1 MTHPVSPP
9 VLDSNET
16 RPAPPVRGEMLAALV
31 LVAIGVVFVTLY
43 PFGFVRTEEVFR
55 RQLSHAFGDPVDLL
69 LPIHALPA
77 LLMAWLARGAFPR
90 TRTMLLALSLAC
102 FLFVLEG
109 VQVGVRYRHARA
121 GDVIGQWIGIGL
133 GFWTYPVAARLASHL
148 RSLLRPIWVLALI
161 AMVTLASL
169 VVHRGQKGHRIERW
183 DETFPLV
190 LGDEYQGGRP
200 WSGIIHRA
208 GVYAGEARGP
218 DPSGLAPSMVYD
230 LAQGPESLGTIDIPL
245 RTHDAVS
252 GPDGLDLGRG
262 GLAQTAEAATEI
274 SRAIERAGAG
284 TFIIECTPG
293 ASEQTGPARLIT
305 LSKGPDYRNMTAAQ
319 EGRSLVLRVRTPRS
333 GRNASGYECVWDDV
347 FEAGRPVRLVV
358 TSTGAH
364 SRLWVNGEDRG
375 VREHVTRLGDWMG
388 IRSKAK
394 SWIAGVVLFF
404 PLGLIGAQC
413 VRGAAGRW
421 VVVGVAGA
429 VPIGLALV
437 TAQTMGLRLPISA
450 VGVGAACLAVGGLVG
465 HSFRVVG
472 AGARRKQ
479 AEALEGAM

>member
-1 MTHPVSPP
+1 M
-9 VLDSNET
+9 
-16 RPAPPVRGEMLAALV
+16 RGEMLAALV
-31 LVAIGVVFVTLY
+31 LVAIGIVFVTLY

-55 RQLSHAFGDPVDLL
+55 RQLAHAFGDPVDLL

-77 LLMAWLARGAFPR
+77 LFMAWLVRGAFPR
-90 TRTMLLALSLAC
+90 TRPVFLALGLAC

-121 GDVIGQWIGIGL
+121 GDVIGQWLGIGL
-133 GFWTYPVAARLASHL
+133 GLWSYPLVTRFASRWH
-148 RSLLRPIWVLALI
+148 SLLRPVWVLALI

-208 GVYAGEARGP
+208 GVYAGEAHSP
-218 DPSGLAPSMVYD
+218 DTNGLTPSMVYD

-245 RTHDAVS
+245 RTAGVVS

-262 GLAQTAEAATEI
+262 ALAQTAEAATEI

-284 TFIIECTPG
+284 TFMVECTPG

-347 FEAGRPVRLVV
+347 FDAGRPVRLVV

-375 VREHVTRLGDWMG
+375 VREHVTQLGDWMG
-388 IRSKAK
+388 IRSEAK
-394 SWIAGVVLFF
+394 SWIAGVVLFL
-404 PLGLIGAQC
+404 PIGLIGAQC
-413 VRGAAGRW
+413 VRRAAGVW
-421 VVVGVAGA
+421 VVVAIAGA
-429 VPIGLALV
+429 VPIGVALV

-450 VGVGAACLAVGGLVG
+450 VGVGAVCLVLGGLLG
-465 HSFRVVG
+465 QWFRVLG
-472 AGARRKQ
+472 SDADRKRTV
-479 AEALEGAM
+479 AVEGAM